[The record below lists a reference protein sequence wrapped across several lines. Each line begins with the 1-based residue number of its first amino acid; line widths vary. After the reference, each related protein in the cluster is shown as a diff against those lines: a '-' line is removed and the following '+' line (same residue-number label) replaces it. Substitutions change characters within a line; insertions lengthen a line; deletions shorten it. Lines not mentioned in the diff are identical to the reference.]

1 MDVLVALPA
10 GVDPAAEEAWLAV
23 LSLHGDYDDDE
34 WADLCED
41 EWAALCEGG
50 RRAMGVGRPACGC
63 RPTRA
68 RAPVAVRSLRCG

>member
-1 MDVLVALPA
+1 MRVPVA

-34 WADLCED
+34 WADLCEG
-41 EWAALCEGG
+41 E

-68 RAPVAVRSLRCG
+68 LGTRRRPILAVWMTS

>member
-1 MDVLVALPA
+1 MGALVALPA

-34 WADLCED
+34 WADLCEG
-41 EWAALCEGG
+41 E

>member
-1 MDVLVALPA
+1 MGALVALPA

-34 WADLCED
+34 WVDLCEG
-41 EWAALCEGG
+41 E